1 MVAKHFWCTIQGEP
15 GASDTPSPPTLLPR
29 SEGEGLSNH
38 ILRLE
43 HPDAARGN
51 ADPVAGAQV
60 QRRIAG
66 EPDIDVKARAGFL
79 VAPLDSRR
87 RAGRVHVQHARPG
100 AGVAVRGRVD
110 FQLVR
115 PDINSDRPRLLM
127 RVVRVIDFQTA

>member
-66 EPDIDVKARAGFL
+66 EADIDVNDRAGFL
-79 VAPLDSRR
+79 VAHLDSRR

-100 AGVAVRGRVD
+100 AGVAVRGWVD
-110 FQLVR
+110 FQLVQQDVAGYR
-115 PDINSDRPRLLM
+115 QSLLM
-127 RVVRVIDFQTA
+127 QAV